1 MAPSVYTLNSGDVK
15 EERDRLDWQYDIFK
29 AVFEGKLLPVDL
41 EVQLKSADSL
51 AIADVAT
58 GTGVWLRDLARQL
71 PSSARLDG
79 YDYDTS
85 KFPAE
90 DTVPSNI
97 KFHFADALQPF
108 PDHLHGTYDVVH
120 IRLMMYSFR
129 RDELQLATKHVRD
142 LLKPGGW
149 LVWEDTGYNSWTSLP
164 MGPNFASFLG
174 LDFRYATHVGRDT
187 LMPLNLKSLFE
198 NEGFVNCS
206 ENIFSMFKV
215 GGGKETGGMVTIRV
229 ARQSLMGMVEK
240 GGFEAIKTEDD
251 VEKTIHGLL
260 AELNQ
265 GHRMGMAM
273 SRIVGQ
279 RPKQE

>member
-1 MAPSVYTLNSGDVK
+1 MNSSVYTLDSGDVK
-15 EERDRLDWQYDIFK
+15 SERERLDWQHNFFK
-29 AVFEGKLLPVDL
+29 AVFEGNLLPKDL
-41 EVQLKSADSL
+41 EAQLRSTDSP

-58 GTGVWLRDLARQL
+58 GTGVWLRDLGRQL
-71 PSSARLDG
+71 PNSSRLDG

-97 KFHFADALQPF
+97 KFHYADVLKPF
-108 PDHLHGTYDVVH
+108 PDHLHGTYDLVH
-120 IRLMMYSFR
+120 IRLMMYCFR
-129 RDELQLATKHVRD
+129 QDELQLATRHVRD

-149 LVWEDTGYNSWTSLP
+149 IVWEDTGYNTWTSLP
-164 MGPNFASFLG
+164 MGPNFANFIG

-187 LMPLNLKSLFE
+187 LMPLNLKPLFE
-198 NEGFVNCS
+198 QEGFVNCG

-251 VEKTIHGLL
+251 VEKTINGLVT
-260 AELNQ
+260 ELNQ

-273 SRIVGQ
+273 SRIIGQ
-279 RPKQE
+279 KPK